1 MKVAVIGAGYW
12 GKKHIEEYVALG
24 HEVTVYDSD
33 PELRKKYNS
42 FTYEEIISNPEIQVV
57 SVCTPNHT
65 HHKIAK
71 DMLCAKKNVLVEKP
85 MAMSAHEAVDLITC
99 SKINKSVLSVGHL
112 YRFNNAI
119 NEVKR
124 ILTELGDIRQI
135 KFVWINTEPKFIGR
149 DILYDLAPHPFD
161 IINFLLSKNPKIVSC
176 IGEGFRTP
184 EIEMAQIN
192 GFVDKTLINIELSWL
207 TPPKTRT
214 MTIVGSLKSL
224 VVDCVDQVIM
234 EYGYDNISH
243 RLKVKPNNTIRDE
256 LQAFIGCVENRELP
270 NIADGIAGLNTIK
283 AIEQCYQN
291 QKR

>member
-12 GKKHIEEYVALG
+12 GQKHIEEYMALG

-42 FTYEEIISNPEIQVV
+42 FTYEEILDNPEILAV
-57 SVCTPNHT
+57 SICTPNHT
-65 HHKIAK
+65 HYRIAS

-85 MAMSAHEAVDLITC
+85 MAMSTHEAVDLITC
-99 SKINKSVLSVGHL
+99 SKVHKSVLSVGHL

-124 ILTELGDIRQI
+124 ILPELGDIRQI
-135 KFVWINTEPKFIGR
+135 KFVWINTEPKFNGR

-161 IINFLLSKNPKIVSC
+161 IINYLLSKNPKIVSC

-184 EIEMAQIN
+184 EIEVAQID

-224 VVDCVDQVIM
+224 VVDCVKQEITVYSHAGI
-234 EYGYDNISH
+234 YGLNI
-243 RLKVKPNNTIRDE
+243 KTNNTIRDE
-256 LQAFIGCVENRELP
+256 LQAFIGYIGDRELP
-270 NIADGIAGLNTIK
+270 NIVDGITGLNTIK
-283 AIEQCYQN
+283 EITECYRVM
-291 QKR
+291 QKT

>member
-33 PELRKKYNS
+33 PELKKKYKF
-42 FTYEEIISNPEIQVV
+42 FTYEEILANPEIEAV
-57 SVCTPNHT
+57 SICTPNNT
-65 HHKIAK
+65 HYKIAK

-85 MAMSAHEAVDLITC
+85 MAMSVHEAVDLITC
-99 SKINKSVLSVGHL
+99 SKIHKTVLSVGHL

-119 NEVKR
+119 NEVKA
-124 ILTELGDIRQI
+124 ILPELGEIRQI
-135 KFVWINTEPKFIGR
+135 KFVWINTEPKFSDR

-161 IINFLLSKNPKIVSC
+161 IINYLLSKNPNIVSC
-176 IGEGFRTP
+176 VGERFRTP

-192 GFVDKTLINIELSWL
+192 GFADKTVINIELSWL

-224 VVDCVDQVIM
+224 VVDCVSQEIM
-234 EYGYDNISH
+234 VYSHVGTYPLNI
-243 RLKVKPNNTIRDE
+243 KTNNTIRDE
-256 LQAFIGCVENRELP
+256 IQVFIGCIENRSLP

-283 AIEQCYQN
+283 GIAECYRIL
-291 QKR
+291 QKI